1 MSCGSTLFLEGIQ
14 FAIHDTILPIVV
26 YLCAFDIVLIELYFQ
41 VLAELI
47 VHMLFLS
54 AFVLHIG
61 VNLSQECLSLELAFS
76 CNFA

>member
-1 MSCGSTLFLEGIQ
+1 MSCGSTLLLEGIE

-26 YLCAFDIVLIELYFQ
+26 YLCAFDVVLIELYFQ

-47 VHMLFLS
+47 VHMLFLC

-61 VNLSQECLSLELAFS
+61 VDLAQEGLSLELAFS
-76 CNFA
+76 SNFA

>member
-1 MSCGSTLFLEGIQ
+1 MSCCSTLFLEGIQ

-41 VLAELI
+41 FLAELV

-54 AFVLHIG
+54 AFVLHIR
-61 VNLSQECLSLELAFS
+61 VDLSQESLSLELAFS
-76 CNFA
+76 SNFA